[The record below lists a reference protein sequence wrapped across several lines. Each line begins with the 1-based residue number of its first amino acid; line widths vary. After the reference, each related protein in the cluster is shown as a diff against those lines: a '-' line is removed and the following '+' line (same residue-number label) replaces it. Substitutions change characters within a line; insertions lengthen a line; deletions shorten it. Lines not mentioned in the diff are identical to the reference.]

1 MPLFTDGLLD
11 EVRNSVNIVSLV
23 SEYVA
28 LRKRGRNHVAR
39 CPFHAEKTPS
49 FNVNEDKQI
58 FHCFGC
64 GVGGDAFKFM
74 MMVEHLSFPEAVRL
88 LAERH
93 GVSIPQN
100 LPSAG
105 GQSGGADLDVLRKAM
120 TEAAAFYHHQLVDAE
135 DGQSSLSYLEGR
147 GVTRETIER
156 FHLGYSP
163 ARGDAL
169 IQHLLKKGLSV
180 KNLEDCGLAKRSDDG
195 YRHYDAFRNRVMFP
209 ITDIQG
215 RVIAFGGRALGDSQP
230 KYLNSPETRLYNKSR
245 NLYGLS
251 FSREGI
257 KRTDFAILV
266 EGYMDLIVPY
276 QSGIDNVVASLGTS
290 LTPQQVKL
298 LGRYTRE
305 VVVNYDPDS
314 AGIAATQRSL
324 DLFLEEDFR
333 VKVLR
338 LPDGQDPDA
347 FIRKSGAAEYRN
359 RLREST
365 SYLDFVLETAV
376 RGQGTMDSPR
386 NKIQV
391 LNAVLPYLAKLPNA
405 VERSDYVFQFARKL
419 RIEDKLLLAEVRK
432 AAQQKR
438 TQLPEARIVSVG
450 AMKLAE
456 KRLLQLLLG
465 STELQSQMLPRCSS
479 DDFTGLATER
489 IFVAVLEAFGNS
501 QVATFE
507 QLHQRFMDQ
516 AEQTLLAQLQMEEVP
531 ESPTRETAESFL
543 SALRR
548 LRLLSFKQKIL
559 SEIAEAAQRKDEQV
573 LNQLIEQ
580 RVSVDRQLVS
590 LSRK

>member
-11 EVRNSVNIVSLV
+11 EVRNSVNIVSLI

-93 GVSIPQN
+93 GVSIPRN
-100 LPSAG
+100 LPVAG
-105 GQSGGADLDVLRKAM
+105 ESSGADLEVLRKAM

-135 DGQSSLSYLEGR
+135 EGQGSLSYLQGR

-156 FHLGYSP
+156 FHLGYAP
-163 ARGDAL
+163 ARGETL
-169 IQHLLKKGLSV
+169 IQHLLKKGLSI

-195 YRHYDAFRNRVMFP
+195 HRHYDAFRNRVMFP
-209 ITDIQG
+209 ITDIQA

-230 KYLNSPETRLYNKSR
+230 KYLNSPETKLYNKSR

-450 AMKLAE
+450 AMKFAE